1 MIVPNMSLPE
11 IRKSVF
17 EDFSHEIKS
26 KLQSIEITYQGRWI
40 RNGRKDFVETISY
53 RVKSRN
59 NWRIT
64 VSCGN
69 NGVSA
74 IPYLISY
81 NNVGLTASHVPMDF
95 DSMPLLHFNTHF
107 FKRYRERGKISIEK
121 PEDLVK
127 FFFKKNPVLFPCYS
141 PRKDGTQQ
149 LFTPLSGGV
158 GLGNYHEESG
168 ICEYKTFVDNSL
180 LRQDQKDEICKIWTE
195 TLNELTAEINRRLNK
210 KQSCK

>member
-17 EDFSHEIKS
+17 EDFGHEIKS
-26 KLQSIEITYQGRWI
+26 KLLSIKVTYTGKWI
-40 RNGRKDFVETISY
+40 RNGRKDFVETIPY
-53 RVKSRN
+53 PVKSRN

-69 NGVSA
+69 GGVVA
-74 IPYLISY
+74 VPYLISY
-81 NNVGLTASHVPMDF
+81 NNIGVTASHVPVDF
-95 DSMPLLHFNTHF
+95 DSMPLMHFNTHF
-107 FKRYRERGKISIEK
+107 FKRYKERGNISIEK

-127 FFFKKNPVLFPCYS
+127 FFFKKNPFILPCYF
-141 PRKDGTQQ
+141 PRQDGTQQ
-149 LFTPLSGGV
+149 LFTPLLGGI

-180 LRQDQKDEICKIWTE
+180 LRQDQIEDVYKIWTE
-195 TLNELTAEINRRLNK
+195 TLQEMTAEMNRRFNK
-210 KQSCK
+210 K